1 MSGRLAALWDR
12 LKGRPDTEHEQ
23 AIIRVAVGAVLL
35 VYMLPKVLIDGAAQA
50 ADLGFWGGVVVFF
63 GGSLVILADIL
74 RRPAISV
81 SRRLA
86 GALLD
91 NFGVTCSMLLVGEHT
106 APFVLVYVWITLANG
121 FRYGKRYLLFSLSLS
136 VVGFVAVIVVTPYWR
151 DNVAMGAG
159 LLVGMVAISLYV
171 LKLVGRMFEALERAE
186 AANQA
191 KRRFISV
198 MSHEMRTP
206 LNAIIGMADLLLDSS
221 LSKDQA
227 EMTRT
232 VATSSRVMLGLVE
245 DVLDFSKIEAGKLT
259 IAAVDL
265 DLHGLIN
272 GVTRI
277 ITPQAEAKGLAFS
290 ASIMPDVP
298 PLLRGDPHYLK
309 QVLINLLG
317 NAVKFTE
324 RGSVTLHVARVSAPA
339 DGSVVRLKFSVRDT
353 GIGIAPEHQDRI
365 FESFTQADERVTRRF
380 GGTGLGTTISRQLVE
395 LMGGRIGVES
405 AVGLGS
411 TFWFELEL
419 QVRAEA
425 EQDEGRPLEGARVLL
440 VGLPAFQYDYIA
452 STLAQWGAA
461 CVAAGTPEAG
471 GGLVRAGA
479 SAANPFRA
487 ALVYCQSGEGAE
499 RALAAFRRAAGT
511 HADSV
516 VLCAPRGADVLDVL
530 PAGCRTA
537 LALPIQRKQLYN
549 ALHAVTADES
559 TEGVVFLHDYLR
571 RRERARQYRVLLV
584 DDTGSNRVVVGKIL
598 ERGGHI
604 VTAFEGADA
613 ALDALEEQ
621 TFDVAIFDR
630 NMPGM
635 SGVEAIKF
643 LRVIQA
649 GQRRMPVIMLSGDAT
664 TEAQAEA
671 AAAGADLFLTKP
683 VEPARLLDAVSRLCE
698 GSVASVPA
706 TAEGSSPRASSLSRS
721 QRQPASASVPVLNYE
736 TLGLLAGLASGP
748 EFMDKLVKVFL
759 VETGAL
765 LDKLETAVHAGR
777 ANDVRGYLHAMKG
790 SGASLGTD
798 RLVQAC
804 DAMRA
809 IGDAELR
816 RRGAAALVDMR
827 ADFELTRAALER
839 YLENRISSSG

>member
-1 MSGRLAALWDR
+1 MKEQLAAFWSG
-12 LKGRPDTEHEQ
+12 LKARPDTEHEQ
-23 AIIRVAVGAVLL
+23 ALIRVAVGAVL
-35 VYMLPKVLIDGAAQA
+35 VAYMLPKVLLDGIAQA
-50 ADLGFWGGVVVFF
+50 ADLGFWAGVVVFF
-63 GGSLVILADIL
+63 GGSVLIVADIL
-74 RRPAISV
+74 RRPGISV
-81 SRRLA
+81 RRRLA

-91 NFGVTCSMLLVGEHT
+91 NFGVTCSMLLIGEHT

-121 FRYGKRYLLFSLSLS
+121 FRYGKRYLLFSLLLS
-136 VVGFVAVIVVTPYWR
+136 VVGFVTVIAVVPYWR
-151 DNVAMGAG
+151 ENIAMGAG

-206 LNAIIGMADLLLDSS
+206 LNAIIGMADLLLDSP

-259 IAAVDL
+259 ISTVDL

-277 ITPQAEAKGLAFS
+277 ITPQAEAKGLTFS

-324 RGSVTLHVARVSAPA
+324 RGSVSLHVTRVSASA
-339 DGSVVRLKFSVRDT
+339 DEAPVRLRFSVRDT
-353 GIGIAPEHQDRI
+353 GIGIAPEHQQRI

-411 TFWFELEL
+411 TFWFELDL

-425 EQDEGRPLEGARVLL
+425 AEEEGRPLEGARVLL
-440 VGLPAFQYDYIA
+440 VGLPAFHYDYVS
-452 STLAQWGAA
+452 STLAQWGAL

-479 SAANPFRA
+479 SAGNPFRA
-487 ALVYCQSGEGAE
+487 ALVYCPSSDSAE
-499 RALAAFRRAAGT
+499 RTLAAFRRAAGT
-511 HADSV
+511 QSDSV
-516 VLCAPRGADVLDVL
+516 ILCAPSGADVLEVL

-537 LALPIQRKQLYN
+537 LALPIQRRQLHN
-549 ALHAVTADES
+549 ALHAVTADEAA
-559 TEGVVFLHDYLR
+559 EGVVFLHDYLR
-571 RRERARQYRVLLV
+571 RRERARQYRIMLV
-584 DDTGSNRVVVGKIL
+584 DDTGSNRVVVAKIL

-604 VTAFEGADA
+604 VAAFEGADA
-613 ALDALEEQ
+613 ALDALEDQ
-621 TFDVAIFDR
+621 AFDVAIFDR

-664 TEAQAEA
+664 VEAQAEA
-671 AAAGADLFLTKP
+671 AAAGADLFLAKP
-683 VEPARLLDAVSRLCE
+683 VEPARLLEAISRLCE
-698 GSVASVPA
+698 GSAAA
-706 TAEGSSPRASSLSRS
+706 TAAEGSGPRAAG
-721 QRQPASASVPVLNYE
+721 PARPPRPSAAPPIVNYE
-736 TLGLLAGLASGP
+736 TLGLLAGLGSGP
-748 EFMDKLVKVFL
+748 EFMDKLVRVFL
-759 VETGAL
+759 VETAAL
-765 LDKLETAVHAGR
+765 LDKLEAAVEAGR

-790 SGASLGTD
+790 SGASLGTE
-798 RLVQAC
+798 RLVKAC
-804 DAMRA
+804 DAMRS
-809 IGDAELR
+809 IGEAELR

-839 YLENRISSSG
+839 YLENRLSSSG

>member
-1 MSGRLAALWDR
+1 MTKRLAALR
-12 LKGRPDTEHEQ
+12 ATLRARPDTEHEQ
-23 AIIRVAVGAVLL
+23 AIIRVAVGAVL
-35 VYMLPKVLIDGAAQA
+35 VAYMLPKVLLETGANA
-50 ADLGFWGGVVVFF
+50 ADLWFWAGVVVFF
-63 GGSLVILADIL
+63 GGSVLIFWDIL
-74 RRPAISV
+74 RRPGVSV
-81 SRRLA
+81 ARRLG
-86 GALLD
+86 GAVLD

-121 FRYGKRYLLFSLSLS
+121 FRYGRRYLLFSLLLG
-136 VVGFVAVIVVTPYWR
+136 VVGFVTVVATTPYWR
-151 DNVAMGAG
+151 ENVAMGLG

-186 AANQA
+186 AANRA

-221 LSKDQA
+221 LSNDQA

-259 IAAVDL
+259 ISTVDL

-309 QVLINLLG
+309 QILINLLG

-324 RGSVTLHVARVSAPA
+324 RGSVTLRVARVSAPA
-339 DGSVVRLKFSVRDT
+339 EGGPVRLKFSVRDT
-353 GIGIAPEHQDRI
+353 GIGIAPEHQSRI

-411 TFWFELEL
+411 DFWFELDL
-419 QVRAEA
+419 DMRAES

-440 VGLPAFQYDYIA
+440 VGLPAFHYDYVCSIL
-452 STLAQWGAA
+452 TQWGAT

-479 SAANPFRA
+479 SAGNPFRA
-487 ALVYCQSGEGAE
+487 ALVYCGSGGGAE
-499 RALAAFRRAAGT
+499 RELAAFRRAAGT
-511 HADSV
+511 QSDSV
-516 VLCAPRGADVLDVL
+516 ILCAPRGAEVLDVL
-530 PAGCRTA
+530 PPGCRTA
-537 LALPIQRKQLYN
+537 LALPIQRKQLHN

-584 DDTGSNRVVVGKIL
+584 DDTGSNRVVIAKIL
-598 ERGGHI
+598 ERGGH
-604 VTAFEGADA
+604 VVSAFEGADA
-613 ALDALEEQ
+613 ALDALEDSD
-621 TFDVAIFDR
+621 FDVAIFDR

-643 LRVIQA
+643 LRVMQA

-671 AAAGADLFLTKP
+671 AAAGADLFLSKP
-683 VEPARLLDAVSRLCE
+683 VEPARLLDSVTRLCE
-698 GSVASVPA
+698 GSGSDASPEAGPERAAKA
-706 TAEGSSPRASSLSRS
+706 TRSS
-721 QRQPASASVPVLNYE
+721 RQAAAAQVLNYE
-736 TLGLLAGLASGP
+736 TLGLLAGLGTTP

-759 VETGAL
+759 VETAAL
-765 LDKLETAVHAGR
+765 LEKIEAAVNAGR

-790 SGASLGTD
+790 SGASLGAE

-809 IGDAELR
+809 IGEADLR
-816 RRGAAALVDMR
+816 RRGASALLDMR
-827 ADFELTRAALER
+827 ADFALTRAALER
-839 YLENRISSSG
+839 YLENRVSSSG